1 MRFNLETAPL
11 THTEGLVVATTQ
23 WLEESEKAL
32 LLVEEDRITNDFKNH
47 RWQIIYVGRGNSIY
61 EFPRD
66 LGPATNYKGIEAFLL
81 FSGGEDTVA
90 YLMDMA
96 DAERDTNKLKLIL
109 AERASNS
116 TLIQDAIQL
125 EEVKRA
131 LVKRNSRTLP
141 AQLGV
146 VKERTLF

>member
-1 MRFNLETAPL
+1 MYELESRPL
-11 THTEGLVVATTQ
+11 AHVEGLVVATTRF
-23 WLEESEKAL
+23 LKADEPAL
-32 LLVEEDRITNDFKNH
+32 MLIEEDRITNDYKNH
-47 RWQIIYVGRGNSIY
+47 RWQIVYVGRGDNIY

-66 LGPATNYKGIEAFLL
+66 LGPVTNYKGIEAFLL